1 MCFIFC
7 ILVLWQSST
16 CSLPFGNTASITG
29 WLAGTFSNPSQQEAW
44 LGDEGHLSS
53 VGCDQQKKFSSMGK
67 FMLGII
73 GFFFF
78 SVSWAS
84 LIAQLVKNL
93 SAMQETPVRF
103 LGQKDPLEKG

>member
-78 SVSWAS
+78 
-84 LIAQLVKNL
+84 
-93 SAMQETPVRF
+93 F
-103 LGQKDPLEKG
+103 